1 MTDKEKEVEFLRKV
15 ADVLIL
21 ILLPKSYLNCLGMR
35 SSLRELLSRQVLY
48 NAIDSI
54 TSPKSI
60 NHFLKWIVPD
70 QTDSSVD
77 KVTEKKKG
85 LEIDL
90 NNQDSYNNFI
100 ETLNSSEDAEY
111 LKEQRSN
118 ILTEII
124 RATTIEDKSNND
136 VVTQLVKAK
145 TVTDYRLEVLGCDPS
160 VKLGN
165 ENGKSPILDEI
176 DGRQN
181 LSFAAIMKSAFSRRY
196 FYAFLES
203 NYKREELLGFWS
215 SVQELRDSN
224 KTEWHQI
231 ATEIFYTYINKPT
244 RVIRMSKTWLKQ
256 IESFLMGDSGPDVF
270 YEIQADV
277 FRTLETDFYPSFL
290 VSDHCYSMLEDALE
304 NNILFDDD
312 DKSGIDN
319 FMMDLDHGEKK
330 RHSNDDSPFRNHVA
344 KAFQVKTSEK
354 LQNKVQALK
363 ALQNS
368 LQPDSKVL
376 KLLQEQVNETFL
388 LPTIRNQISCE
399 NYLYFICR
407 LQHYKKSI

>member
-1 MTDKEKEVEFLRKV
+1 MRFT
-15 ADVLIL
+15 
-21 ILLPKSYLNCLGMR
+21 PK
-35 SSLRELLSRQVLY
+35 
-48 NAIDSI
+48 
-54 TSPKSI
+54 
-60 NHFLKWIVPD
+60 
-70 QTDSSVD
+70 
-77 KVTEKKKG
+77 
-85 LEIDL
+85 
-90 NNQDSYNNFI
+90 
-100 ETLNSSEDAEY
+100 
-111 LKEQRSN
+111 
-118 ILTEII
+118 
-124 RATTIEDKSNND
+124 
-136 VVTQLVKAK
+136 
-145 TVTDYRLEVLGCDPS
+145 
-160 VKLGN
+160 
-165 ENGKSPILDEI
+165 
-176 DGRQN
+176 
-181 LSFAAIMKSAFSRRY
+181 RY

-388 LPTIRNQISCE
+388 LYEIKSVVKTIF
-399 NYLYFICR
+399 YL
-407 LQHYKKSI
+407 